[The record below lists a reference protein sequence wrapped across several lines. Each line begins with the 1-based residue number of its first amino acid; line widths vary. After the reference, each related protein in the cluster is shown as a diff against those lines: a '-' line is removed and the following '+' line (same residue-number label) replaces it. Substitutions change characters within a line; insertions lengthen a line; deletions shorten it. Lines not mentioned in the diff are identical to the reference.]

1 MTLGTRSK
9 STLYAEGVNNP
20 STNAS
25 RIFWSKSLSTRP
37 PYTDCLTRVRMASQ
51 GMEAGS
57 TLARPFAILLSQV
70 SMVLKAAAM
79 SESLKSYVLLHP
91 KGT

>member
-1 MTLGTRSK
+1 
-9 STLYAEGVNNP
+9 
-20 STNAS
+20 
-25 RIFWSKSLSTRP
+25 
-37 PYTDCLTRVRMASQ
+37 MASQ